1 MALEHLWYCAYG
13 NHVATAALESLTI
26 RIARFWL
33 THHRHQGNRWL
44 LITRKK
50 ETERR
55 QGSWSLQP
63 TAIACAIPMERLYPS
78 LFRVGSNPFF
88 FPLYNC
94 CLDPTIPS
102 FVENGRVVASF
113 LFWSVHHAVPGCAH
127 AKTCASMWNDMRNL
141 SLVFLSFIK
150 TKLLLYL
157 FQTALSVGNHCSRHV
172 HLSF

>member
-26 RIARFWL
+26 HIARFWL

-78 LFRVGSNPFF
+78 LFRVGSDPFF
-88 FPLYNC
+88 FPLGITVVLTPPFFLLWKAAVSLHHFFFGQSTTLC
-94 CLDPTIPS
+94 QVARTRKLVLPCGTIC
-102 FVENGRVVASF
+102 VIF
-113 LFWSVHHAVPGCAH
+113 LWCFC
-127 AKTCASMWNDMRNL
+127 
-141 SLVFLSFIK
+141 
-150 TKLLLYL
+150 
-157 FQTALSVGNHCSRHV
+157 
-172 HLSF
+172 HL